1 MAKVV
6 ERGREVKVTANAWSE
21 KEVKSKV
28 TKKVEYEVFQDQQ
41 GGGGVHYV
49 YMVDGEHNPER
60 CFATGPAFNSRVKQN
75 KPTKFKVMTV
85 ETGLVESGDLKV
97 NVVGEKSG
105 TEAVVDLEDCGDN
118 TYMVYFTCTTSEN
131 YNVSVEFYGQ
141 HIPGSPFTIFADV
154 DPDPSKC
161 RGYGYALDPSS
172 VLYSGSLLEFFV
184 DATEAGAGD
193 LIVIIRGSREDPK
206 AFISDQGT
214 KVYSVKFQIATWG
227 EYYANVWWSGK
238 HIPGSPFPLI
248 VHPESNADSVKV
260 WGPGI
265 QEYVVWKQPAEFH
278 IDTKEAGLG
287 TVTIRVQGPK
297 DAFNIDATPISEK
310 HHRRLIARYD
320 PSEIGVYTIHVRWAG
335 RNVPRKEVPGSPF
348 TVNVFDPDA
357 EEEEPSAIQGQ
368 DRIAFAG
375 SELDSSSSDEDGA
388 SKDIRRLLI
397 TQDEALVYADLLESR
412 RQVPSMQLR
421 KERTYEGVKEQ
432 ADIVVEGNK
441 EHVNRAVALSVKKPK
456 RKY

>member
-6 ERGREVKVTANAWSE
+6 ERGKDVKVTASAWTE
-21 KEVKSKV
+21 RQVTSKV
-28 TKKVEYEVFQDQQ
+28 TRKVEYEMVRDDK
-41 GGGGVHYV
+41 GGALAQYV
-49 YMVDGEHNPER
+49 YMVDGEHHPER
-60 CFATGPAFNSRVKQN
+60 CFATGPAFNSRVKRN
-75 KPTKFKVMTV
+75 KQTKFKVMTV

-97 NVVGEKSG
+97 TVVGEESG
-105 TEAVVDLEDCGDN
+105 TEAQVEIEDLGDN

-131 YNVSVEFYGQ
+131 YTVSVEFYGQ
-141 HIPGSPFTIFADV
+141 HIPGSPYTIFSDV
-154 DPDPSKC
+154 EPDASKC
-161 RGYGYALDPSS
+161 KGYGYCLDPRSE
-172 VLYSGSLLEFFV
+172 LYAGSQLEFFV

-214 KVYSVKFQIATWG
+214 RVYSVKFQMVTWG
-227 EYYANVWWSGK
+227 EYFANVWWSGK
-238 HIPGSPFPLI
+238 HIPGSPFPLV
-248 VHPESNADSVKV
+248 VHPESNADKVKV

-320 PSEIGVYTIHVRWAG
+320 PSEIGVYTI
-335 RNVPRKEVPGSPF
+335 NVWWGGKHAPRREVPGSPF
-348 TVNVFDPDA
+348 IVNVFDPDA
-357 EEEEPSAIQGQ
+357 EEEPAVMQGQ

-375 SELDSSSSDEDGA
+375 SDRDSSSSDEDGT

-397 TQDEALVYADLLESR
+397 TEDEALVYADLLESR
-412 RQVPSMQLR
+412 RQVPGMQLR
-421 KERTYEGVKEQ
+421 KNREYEGVKEQ
-432 ADIVVEGNK
+432 ADIVVEGSK
-441 EHVNRAVALSVKKPK
+441 EYVNRSVALSVKKPK